1 MYNKTNMIAME
12 NQQFDANLY
21 AAYLEG
27 RTTKDEDI
35 KVLNCIL
42 EEPNLVLTLNLSA
55 FANN

>member
-1 MYNKTNMIAME
+1 MIALE
-12 NQQFDANLY
+12 NHLFDANVY
-21 AAYLEG
+21 AAFLDG